1 MDRVATMKDP
11 MSNSDENKT
20 VVDAVRLAK
29 IAESCLEKGVE
40 SVEEAVE
47 RIPAMKDYKLF
58 PTMFAIMKTRARLK
72 HKK

>member
-11 MSNSDENKT
+11 MSNSYENTT

-29 IAESCLEKGVE
+29 IAESCLEKGMT
-40 SVEEAVE
+40 VEEAVE

-58 PTMFAIMKTRARLK
+58 PTIFEKTRARLK
-72 HKK
+72 QKK

>member
-11 MSNSDENKT
+11 MSNSDENTT

-29 IAESCLEKGVE
+29 IAESCLEKGIE

-47 RIPAMKDYKLF
+47 RIPAMKDHKLF
-58 PTMFAIMKTRARLK
+58 PTIFEKTRARLK